1 MLFRLLLFDSFLNK
15 ITSISNT
22 TGVDGIMS
30 GHSKWASI
38 KRSKA
43 ATDAKRGKAFTK
55 VTKEIIQSAKQG
67 GDPDLNARLRSAIL
81 AAKAVNMPQDNIK
94 KAIMK
99 GTGELAGG
107 ALDDMVY
114 EGYGPGGVAIMIELT
129 TDNKNRT
136 ASEIRSIFTKRGGN
150 LGEPGSVAWMFVK
163 KGQVVVSKDK
173 INEEELMTLALE
185 SGAEDI
191 TTDGATYTIT
201 TDPKD
206 FEDVFKAVKSMIEPE
221 SAEVTM
227 ISKNYISVEDPKTA
241 EQLLK
246 LLEAIDDQDDVQKVH
261 SNFDIS
267 DELMEKLRGE
277 G

>member
-1 MLFRLLLFDSFLNK
+1 
-15 ITSISNT
+15 
-22 TGVDGIMS
+22 MS

-43 ATDAKRGKAFTK
+43 VTDAKRGKAFTK
-55 VTKEIIQSAKQG
+55 VTKEIIQAAKQG
-67 GDPDLNARLRSAIL
+67 GDPDTNARLRSAIL

-107 ALDDMVY
+107 SLDDMVY
-114 EGYGPGGVAIMIELT
+114 EGYGPGGVAILIELT

-150 LGEPGSVAWMFVK
+150 LGEPGSVAWMFDK

-173 INEEELMTLALE
+173 ISEEELMTLALE

-191 TTDGATYTIT
+191 TTDDTAYTIT

-206 FEDVFKAVKSMIEPE
+206 FGDVFQAVKARIEPE
-221 SAEVTM
+221 SGEVTM
-227 ISKNYISVEDPKTA
+227 IPKNYISVEESKTA

-246 LLEAIDDQDDVQKVH
+246 LLEIIDDQEDVQKVH